1 MADIGDY
8 ADILAEPQLRAWSR
22 VARIARSRGGT
33 LMGGTAVAVH
43 LRHRFSEDLDIMTLG
58 KFPGTAVAMQLGQEF
73 ANVNVVDVWDN
84 SCRALVDGVRVDV
97 FTAPQRVSVG
107 PHGIGRVAEDI
118 EVCGMPVGSLPDL
131 LATKLEIIRFRSK
144 LRDYIDLYAIDTLS
158 GYSLEDGIGFYCRR
172 FGHDELPHDFNDTLK
187 HLADAGTLPDDP
199 QFNHLK
205 EEVLEHLSSRAAAL
219 RQARS
224 QPVRADGSAPAAR
237 TVVAGEVRAAAEPVR
252 GGPARDKPRSLRTA
266 ECGKKVKATG
276 RRCKL
281 APGHRGKCRSRLPA
295 QRRSR
300 SLQRRRRPTRRRR
313 R

>member
-219 RQARS
+219 RRHAASQYALTGQPQPPGPSSPARS
-224 QPVRADGSAPAAR
+224 VPPLSLSAADPRETNPAAF
-237 TVVAGEVRAAAEPVR
+237 GLPSAE
-252 GGPARDKPRSLRTA
+252 
-266 ECGKKVKATG
+266 
-276 RRCKL
+276 
-281 APGHRGKCRSRLPA
+281 
-295 QRRSR
+295 RRSR
-300 SLQRRRRPTRRRR
+300 PPGGGAN
-313 R
+313 